1 VVVVAR
7 ETGIRTIIIASNA
20 TNILNEFL
28 CAKLLELILTLPLF
42 KS

>member
-7 ETGIRTIIIASNA
+7 ETGIRIIIIAINA

-28 CAKLLELILTLPLF
+28 
-42 KS
+42 

>member
-20 TNILNEFL
+20 INTLNEFL
-28 CAKLLELILTLPLF
+28 CVKLLELILTLPLF